1 MLKQKLKIIKPNK
14 HRAAAV
20 TVAESE
26 ADMTDILNK
35 QIDLLFQYW
44 DGEITEEEFENNKLF
59 SISEEVDAEMQQ
71 DRFY

>member
-1 MLKQKLKIIKPNK
+1 MYIYKATN
-14 HRAAAV
+14 RATAV

-59 SISEEVDAEMQQ
+59 SISKEVDAEMQQ

>member
-1 MLKQKLKIIKPNK
+1 MYIYKATN
-14 HRAAAV
+14 RATAV